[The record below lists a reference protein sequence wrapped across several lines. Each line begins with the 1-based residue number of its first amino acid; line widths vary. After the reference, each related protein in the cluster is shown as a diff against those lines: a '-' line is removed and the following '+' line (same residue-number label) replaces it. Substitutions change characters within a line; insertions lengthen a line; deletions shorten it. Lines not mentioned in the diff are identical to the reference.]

1 MDSNRL
7 KYFLVVSETESLR
20 KAAEILHLSPAALSK
35 AIKQL
40 EFEVGATL
48 LIPAG
53 RGIAITAEGREL
65 AAQAQPII
73 ENLTRLKIDFKN
85 KKRANIIELKPLQIG
100 TFEIFSTYFLKHLTD
115 ALPTNSELILHEAAP
130 GDIEIKLLHNEI
142 DYGITSMPIPTNGIQ
157 HKKITQMDLKIF
169 GCATIFQKVAF
180 EKLPF
185 VVPIQPILK
194 SPNKIT
200 TLDSWPDEKITRFMK
215 YKVNMLESALELCRQ
230 GKAVA
235 FLPTFIVKLHN
246 SNTKLEYNLQEIAP
260 PPELSLQQQTVY
272 LAKRKLD
279 TDKHISALI
288 ENVLKKI

>member
-1 MDSNRL
+1 MDTNRL
-7 KYFLVVSETESLR
+7 RYFLVVSETESLR

-40 EFEVGATL
+40 EFEVGTSL
-48 LIPAG
+48 LVPAG

-65 AAQAQPII
+65 AQHAQPLI
-73 ENLTRLKIDFKN
+73 ENLTRLKMDFKN
-85 KKRANIIELKPLQIG
+85 KKRAEIIKPQLIKIG
-100 TFEIFSTYFLKHLTD
+100 TFEIFSTYFLKYL
-115 ALPTNSELILHEAAP
+115 AEAIPPQSELILHEAVP
-130 GDIEIKLLHNEI
+130 GDIETKLLNNEI
-142 DYGITSMPIPTNGIQ
+142 DYGITPMPIPTNSIQ
-157 HKKITQMDLKIF
+157 HKKVTQMDLKIF
-169 GCATIFQKVAF
+169 GRATIFKNMPF

-185 VVPIQPILK
+185 VVPIQSILK

-200 TLDSWPDEKITRFMK
+200 ALDSWPDEKITRFMK

-235 FLPTFIVKLHN
+235 FLPTFIVQLHN
-246 SNTKLEYNLQEIAP
+246 NNTKPEYNLQEIAS

-279 TDKHISALI
+279 TNKHISALI